1 MNKKLGII
9 LLFAG
14 AYVVLLGGLFWN
26 MSAPATAPEGYHHYN
41 VYDWFWGMSAGV
53 VIAGGAAL
61 AIKKDLWLGMGGFIL
76 AALGVA
82 YSIGIVI
89 FGRAKEAYFSYWILI
104 GAIVAAAGVVIGIIY
119 HLRDYARFKKYGPTL
134 M

>member
-26 MSAPATAPEGYHHYN
+26 MTAPGTAPEGYHHYN
-41 VYDWFWGMSAGV
+41 VYDWFWGLSAGI
-53 VIAGGAAL
+53 VIAGGAAI
-61 AIKKDLWLGMGGFIL
+61 AIKKQLLFGLLGFGL
-76 AALGVA
+76 AALGVG

-89 FGRAKEAYFSYWILI
+89 FGKLKEAYFSYWILI
-104 GAIVAAAGVVIGIIY
+104 GAIIAAVGVVIGVIY
-119 HLRDYARFKKYGPTL
+119 HLRDAARLRKYGPTL